1 MVTGTYLRLILGK
14 ATSAVKQ
21 FDRLSIDGTGLHITD
36 FMILEALLNKGS
48 MNIST
53 VGEKVLLTSGSMT
66 AAANRLKKKGFI
78 ERVRDP
84 LDGRSYY
91 LHLTQTGLR
100 LISGAYQRHS
110 KNLDRLADCLT
121 LEERHTLITLLKK
134 LGRQAAELNEYLKE
148 QLPKPPS

>member
-14 ATSAVKQ
+14 ATSAVEQ

-66 AAANRLKKKGFI
+66 AAANRLKKKDSLSEFETRSMGAAIIFI
-78 ERVRDP
+78 SPKRD
-84 LDGRSYY
+84 
-91 LHLTQTGLR
+91 
-100 LISGAYQRHS
+100 
-110 KNLDRLADCLT
+110 
-121 LEERHTLITLLKK
+121 
-134 LGRQAAELNEYLKE
+134 
-148 QLPKPPS
+148 